1 MQATR
6 LLPNNNPLVAGIYL
20 NSQDMEWEK
29 KDWETI
35 TTFPSRSLVVNW
47 PIASAWDS
55 IANTIKM
62 ENNKLNQIKLNTT
75 NKIK

>member
-35 TTFPSRSLVVNW
+35 TTFPSRSLVVN
-47 PIASAWDS
+47 
-55 IANTIKM
+55 
-62 ENNKLNQIKLNTT
+62 
-75 NKIK
+75 